1 VTSQPMSR
9 RRLSLTVVAVFAIVS
24 LFIIRLVDIQL
35 VQAEQL
41 TKAADSRQERSVTTY
56 GVRGSIVDSNGVVLA
71 DSVDRFDITAS
82 PKNAVPKNGAAGFI
96 RTNKDGSKTTVSLT
110 DAIAEISQI
119 TGADQTKLYTALT
132 QDPTSDF
139 VYLVHAVKLSVF
151 NKVKALKIPWV
162 YSEPHPARTYP
173 NGAVA
178 GNLVGF
184 IGTDGPLAG
193 TELKQNSC
201 LAGTNGTS
209 TYETSADGVRLPG
222 STVVTKPAVD
232 GGTITL
238 TIDSNLQWFAQQ
250 TLAGQAQ
257 ATGAQWGTAMVVRVS
272 DGHIMA
278 DADYPSIDPNDLNS
292 VDRYSTGARSF
303 SSPYEPGS
311 IMKPATVAGMVD
323 QGLVTAAT
331 PVDVPSRFT
340 DGLPAG
346 RYIKD
351 SYGHGD
357 VHMTVAGVIM
367 NSSNIGISELVKAQ
381 NDREGLAA
389 SEQARYNNLIKFGLG
404 AKTSA
409 GFLGESSGDV
419 MSPKRVDTITSFTQ
433 QFGQGITATSAQIAS
448 MYQALGNDGKKVPL
462 TLVDSCTA
470 ADGTVTHPTT
480 GATTQ
485 VVSASAAQQ
494 VRQMMET
501 VTTQGSLHNLI
512 QIPGYRIA
520 AKSGTAQVADHG
532 VYGSNYIVSV
542 AGLIPADKPQY
553 VVIVTLAE
561 PQTNKTSAAAAPG
574 YATLMKQVI
583 KTFRIQPSTTPA
595 PNIPVAW

>member
-1 VTSQPMSR
+1 MSR

-24 LFIIRLVDIQL
+24 VFVIRLVDIQL
-35 VQAEQL
+35 VQAAQL
-41 TKAADSRQERSVTTY
+41 TRAADSRQVQTVTTY
-56 GVRGSIVDSNGVVLA
+56 GVRGNIVDSNGVVLA

-82 PKNAVPKNGAAGFI
+82 PKNAVPKNGSDGFE
-96 RTNKDGSKTTVSLT
+96 RVNKDGTKTLVSLS
-110 DAIAEISQI
+110 DAIAEISQV
-119 TGADQTKLYTALT
+119 TGADQETLYTALT
-132 QDPTSDF
+132 KDPTSDF
-139 VYLVHAVKLSVF
+139 TYLVHAVTLAVF

-184 IGTDGPLAG
+184 VGTDGPQAG

-201 LAGTNGTS
+201 LAGTNGSS

-222 STVVTKPAVD
+222 STVVTKPATN

-250 TLAGQAQ
+250 TLAQQAQ
-257 ATGAQWGTAMVVRVS
+257 ATGSDWGTAMVVRVS

-278 DADYPSIDPNDLNS
+278 DADYPSVDPNDRNTVG
-292 VDRYSTGARSF
+292 VDALGARSF

-311 IMKPATVAGMVD
+311 IMKPATVAGLVD
-323 QGLVTAAT
+323 KGLVTAAT
-331 PVDVPSRFT
+331 HVDVPSRFT

-346 RYIKD
+346 TYIKD
-351 SYGHGD
+351 SYAHGD

-367 NSSNIGISELVKAQ
+367 NSSNIGIAELTKLESEP
-381 NDREGLAA
+381 DRYA
-389 SEQARYNNLIKFGLG
+389 NLIKFGFSS
-404 AKTSA
+404 KTSV

-419 MSPKRVDTITSFTQ
+419 MSPSKVDSVTTVTQ
-433 QFGQGITATSAQIAS
+433 QFGQGMTATSAQIAS
-448 MYQALGNDGKKVPL
+448 MYQTLGNDGKKVPL

-512 QIPGYRIA
+512 NIPGYRIA
-520 AKSGTAQVADHG
+520 AKSGTAQVAQNG
-532 VYGSNYIVSV
+532 KYGSDYIVSV

-553 VVIVTLAE
+553 AVIVTLAK
-561 PQTNKTSAAAAPG
+561 PDTIKTSAAAAPG
-574 YATLMKQVI
+574 YATIMKQVI
-583 KTFRIQPSTTPA
+583 KTFRITPSTEPA
-595 PNIPVAW
+595 PALPLTC